1 MLCSDCDEETEGVDG
16 YGGGVGRQERGS
28 EREKMREGEEK
39 KNSECT
45 KKRERKANE
54 K

>member
-1 MLCSDCDEETEGVDG
+1 MLCSDCDEEKDGVDG
-16 YGGGVGRQERGS
+16 DGVGGAGRQERGS
-28 EREKMREGEEK
+28 EREKVRRKKEK
-39 KNSECT
+39 SSQCT